1 VKLGDIIKRVQRQFG
16 DDVEAQITEEDIV
29 RWVNDACL
37 EIAVTNATN
46 QGYFLGTTP
55 VTNGVKE
62 YELPADLLTLRS
74 IRLENSKLIGT
85 TYEQIT
91 EIDEY
96 SDATTGKPT
105 HYYVYG
111 GKVVLYPIPSQD
123 YPTLTIMYVKTPD
136 LLSFEMKNIEPDVP
150 VQYHPRI
157 VEYCIAQAAELDD
170 NLGHYQQ
177 KMGQFQQN
185 LMALKQNNEQPES
198 ESYYASV
205 IYIEEY

>member
-1 VKLGDIIKRVQRQFG
+1 MKLGDILTRVKRQFG
-16 DDVEAQITEEDIV
+16 DDVGAQITDEDIV
-29 RWVNDACL
+29 RWCNDACL
-37 EIAVTNATN
+37 EIAMANATN

-55 VTNGVKE
+55 VTSGVKE

-74 IRLENSKLIGT
+74 IRLENSKLVGT

-91 EIDEY
+91 EVDDY
-96 SDATTGKPT
+96 SDTTSGKPT

-111 GKVVLYPIPSQD
+111 GRVNLYPIPSQD
-123 YPTLTIMYVKTPD
+123 YSALTIMYVKTPD
-136 LLSFEMKNIEPDVP
+136 ILSVEMVDIEPDVP

-170 NLGHYQQ
+170 NLAHYQQ

-185 LMALKQNNEQPES
+185 ILALKQNNEQPES
-198 ESYYASV
+198 ES
-205 IYIEEY
+205 